1 MTQFFCDFDFVINET
16 LFLKNIQNYFHNKSN
31 ELSIIHGI
39 LSNSIRK
46 VYFWL
51 FGNTGKYTG
60 IRSLYD
66 SGLSRKFKINWGSKK
81 VIFIKIHSNN
91 SIADNLRSFGVDL
104 SIGLDIWRVFSV
116 AINTFQLMT
125 PKFDSEMTFYWPY
138 FLLELLLREKWP
150 LCCRGDIF
158 RYVKSFSLRNDPI
171 YIKHW
176 IFDESYRIH
185 TVLFVSF

>member
-1 MTQFFCDFDFVINET
+1 MDQYAIKNDRSKINDTVFLWFWFRNKLNET

-66 SGLSRKFKINWGSKK
+66 SGLSRKFKINQGSKK
-81 VIFIKIHSNN
+81 GIFIKIHSNN

-104 SIGLDIWRVFSV
+104 SSGLDIWRVFSV

-125 PKFDSEMTFYWPY
+125 PKFDSEMTFFDLTSCWSSYCA
-138 FLLELLLREKWP
+138 K
-150 LCCRGDIF
+150 
-158 RYVKSFSLRNDPI
+158 ND
-171 YIKHW
+171 
-176 IFDESYRIH
+176 
-185 TVLFVSF
+185 LFVVEGIYLDT